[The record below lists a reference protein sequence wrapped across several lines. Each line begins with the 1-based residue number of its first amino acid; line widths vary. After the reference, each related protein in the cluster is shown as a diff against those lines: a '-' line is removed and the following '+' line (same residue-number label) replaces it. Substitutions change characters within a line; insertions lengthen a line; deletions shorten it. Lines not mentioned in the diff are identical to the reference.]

1 MKSNVVQ
8 HQTDIRADI
17 SLIDEIIKLNQEGL
31 TFYNQAMTY
40 VEDYNLKRIFSTKA
54 NIHQR
59 MLTRF
64 EQLRP
69 LSSEPLHGLSHTIP
83 VTYTQATKLLHQ
95 CHISQAMAALVVIEQ
110 QVLTQ
115 MKQAVRQAHQPQLA
129 NQLAEG
135 AAWLQISCDGMNSLN
150 PG

>member
-17 SLIDEIIKLNQEGL
+17 MLIDEIIKLNQEGL
-31 TFYNQAMTY
+31 TFYNQARRY
-40 VEDYNLKRIFSTKA
+40 VEDYNLKRVFSAKA

-64 EQLRP
+64 EQLRR
-69 LSSEPLHGLSHTIP
+69 LADEPINGLSHTVS
-83 VTYTQATKLLHQ
+83 VTYTQATELLQQ
-95 CHISQAMAALVVIEQ
+95 CQISQAMTALVDIEQ
-110 QVLTQ
+110 QVLIQ
-115 MKQAVRQAHQPQLA
+115 IKQAVRQAHQPQLA

-135 AAWLQISCDGMNSLN
+135 AAWLQMSYDGTGLLN
-150 PG
+150 HH

>member
-83 VTYTQATKLLHQ
+83 ATYTQATKLLQQ
-95 CHISQAMAALVVIEQ
+95 CHMAQAMAALVAIEQ
-110 QVLTQ
+110 QVLIQ

-135 AAWLQISCDGMNSLN
+135 AAWLQISCDGMSSLN
-150 PG
+150 PS